1 MRRMTVRLLSM
12 LVAGGMILLAGRALA
27 AEITP
32 PEVLVKN
39 VTNEVLEIVSKD
51 REIRTGNVDRVIDLV
66 KAKVFPHFSFDS
78 MTALAMGVNWR
89 KATAEQ
95 KARLMEAFKTL
106 LVRTYASALT
116 SYRDE
121 RFEFLPLRAR
131 PTDTDVT
138 VNVRVHKPG
147 RKPIALDYDME
158 RTASGWKCYN
168 MYVAGVSLVL
178 NYRTEFANEVRRSG
192 IDGLITV
199 LETKNA
205 KLGARAQ

>member
-1 MRRMTVRLLSM
+1 MVRLLPM
-12 LVAGGMILLAGRALA
+12 LVAGGMILLAGRAPA
-27 AEITP
+27 AEVTP
-32 PEVLVKN
+32 PDVLVKE
-39 VTNEVLEIVSKD
+39 VTLEVLEIVSKD
-51 REIRTGNVDRVIDLV
+51 REIQAGKVEKVIELV
-66 KAKVFPHFSFDS
+66 KAKVLPHFSFDS

-89 KATAEQ
+89 NATVEQ
-95 KARLMEAFKTL
+95 KNRLTQEFKTL
-106 LVRTYASALT
+106 LVRTYASAIT

-121 RFEFLPLRAR
+121 RFEFQPLRAK

-147 RKPIALDYDME
+147 RKPIAIDYDME
-158 RTASGWKCYN
+158 KTPSGWKCYN

-178 NYRTEFANEVRRSG
+178 NYRTEFGNEIRRSG

-205 KLGARAQ
+205 TLGARAQ